1 MFIMILLP
9 SFGLFQRIYSY
20 ETMREKWGVMVL
32 HFLSILLGLT
42 LYTSMFNKVAI
53 LNQSQVVMASL
64 LNQEFTMIRE
74 T

>member
-1 MFIMILLP
+1 
-9 SFGLFQRIYSY
+9 
-20 ETMREKWGVMVL
+20 MREKWGVMVL
-32 HFLSILLGLT
+32 HFLSILIGLI

-64 LNQEFTMIRE
+64 LNQEFTIIRE